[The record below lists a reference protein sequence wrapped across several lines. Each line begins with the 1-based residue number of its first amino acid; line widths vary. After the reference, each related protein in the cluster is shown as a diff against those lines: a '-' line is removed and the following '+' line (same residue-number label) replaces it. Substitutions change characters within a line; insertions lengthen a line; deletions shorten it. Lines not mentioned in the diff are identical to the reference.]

1 MRKLKLSSFLF
12 LVPAL
17 VIGPI
22 ILLGLII
29 HGFFVEWIYRQRR
42 WHERRKNERRG
53 AVVRINPYRLPPAQA
68 QNTAAPQPGEP
79 GCQVSRSR
87 GMRSEDELL
96 RYTKYGRSD
105 E

>member
-29 HGFFVEWIYRQRR
+29 HGFFVELIYRQRR
-42 WHERRKNERRG
+42 WRERRKHERRG
-53 AVVRINPYRLPPAQA
+53 AVLRINPYRLPPD

-87 GMRSEDELL
+87 GMRSEGELL
-96 RYTKYGRSD
+96 RYTQYGRSA